1 MHKRNFSTVHCG
13 ATLTCG
19 YLLFGKP
26 DELFIYRTDG
36 YSDFDLSLKKNRTQ
50 PSHKI
55 CSDIIAFASS
65 LRRQDRAKASL
76 LSNCIFIQFAPVS
89 VHILFSDSLKY
100 STALCQS
107 QSKKP
112 PQKVFLYF
120 YTIFV
125 CNLPQYML

>member
-19 YLLFGKP
+19 YLLFCKP
-26 DELFIYRTDG
+26 DELFVYRTDG

-65 LRRQDRAKASL
+65 LRRQDRTKVKISL
-76 LSNCIFIQFAPVS
+76 YDFPDCIKHTVYDMLLCSNI
-89 VHILFSDSLKY
+89 H
-100 STALCQS
+100 
-107 QSKKP
+107 
-112 PQKVFLYF
+112 FL
-120 YTIFV
+120 
-125 CNLPQYML
+125 P